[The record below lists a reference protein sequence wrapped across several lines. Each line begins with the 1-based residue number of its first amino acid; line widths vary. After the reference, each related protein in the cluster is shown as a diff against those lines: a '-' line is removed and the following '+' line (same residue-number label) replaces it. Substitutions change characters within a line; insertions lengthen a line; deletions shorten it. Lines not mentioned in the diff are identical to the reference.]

1 MSNVVEERIENE
13 EKEDQTVIMSEKYQG
28 DPIPVPG
35 MLDDTPLFNDPMEI
49 VRDPLDLTM
58 KAIEKYGKIVYLKS
72 TNSYIVVD
80 ADFLEE
86 MLIHNEKYFSKSQE
100 TMDKIS
106 PAIGNGLS
114 TLIGHEW
121 KRQRK
126 LANPSF
132 SKKSVSQFFEIFHE
146 CLDEMFDEWDKN
158 DTSIINITTE
168 MKRLTLRIVIKCLFS
183 TDIIKFSNDVT
194 SALEILQEHSI
205 NNLWAPHLITESQT
219 KAYEEAKASI
229 DAVIYEII
237 AHRRENGN
245 EGKNDL
251 LAMYMSAIY
260 EDTNEGMSDTQLRH
274 EIMNL
279 FLAGHE
285 TTANGVAFALYLLAK
300 NPEVEKQFSQEVDNL
315 LSGKKHPSMEELKSL
330 DLTARIFKESLRL
343 YPSSWAMSRV
353 VTHNYRYKNYVFP
366 KGADF
371 IVAQWGLHRISDY
384 WDEPFRFDPDRFLPE
399 RFKDIHKF
407 AYMPFGAGAR
417 KCIGVHL
424 AEAEGQTILARI
436 GQRYHLQATEKTA
449 PNTKAKLFMTSVPGI
464 ELQVTKKTKRA

>member
-1 MSNVVEERIENE
+1 MHNVAE
-13 EKEDQTVIMSEKYQG
+13 EKNESMQDTVSFVIMGNKYKG

-49 VRDPLDLTM
+49 VRDPLALTT
-58 KAIEKYGKIVYLKS
+58 KAIEKYGRIVYLKS

-86 MLIHNEKYFSKSQE
+86 MLIHNEKYFSKSKE

-106 PAIGNGLS
+106 PAIGSGLS
-114 TLIGHEW
+114 TLIGDEW

-132 SKKSVSQFFEIFHE
+132 TKKSVSQFVDIFHD
-146 CLDEMFDEWDKN
+146 CLDEMFAAWDR
-158 DTSIINITTE
+158 DGITRVNITNE

-183 TDIIKFSNDVT
+183 TDIAKFTDDVT
-194 SALEILQEHSI
+194 SSLEILQDHSI
-205 NNLWAPHLITESQT
+205 NNLWAPHTITEDQNQ
-219 KAYEEAKASI
+219 AYENAKASI
-229 DAVIYEII
+229 DSVIYDII
-237 AHRRENGN
+237 GNRRKNGN

-260 EDTNEGMSDTQLRH
+260 EDTKEGMSDIQLRH

-285 TTANGVAFALYLLAK
+285 TTANGVAFAFYLLAT
-300 NPEVEKQFSQEVDNL
+300 NPEIEQKFSDEVDTALGENARP
-315 LSGKKHPSMEELKSL
+315 GMEELKSL
-330 DLTARIFKESLRL
+330 ELTARVFKESLRL
-343 YPSSWAMSRV
+343 YPSSWGMSRV
-353 VTHNYRYKNYVFP
+353 ATDAYRFKDYVFP

-384 WDEPFRFDPDRFLPE
+384 WEDPLKFDPDRFLPE
-399 RFKDIHKF
+399 RFKNIHKF
-407 AYMPFGAGAR
+407 AYIPFGAGAR

-424 AEAEGQTILARI
+424 AEAEGQAILARI
-436 GQRYHLQATEKTA
+436 GQRYSLRANEHTKASL
-449 PNTKAKLFMTSVPGI
+449 KAKLFMTSVPGI
-464 ELQVTKKTKRA
+464 ELEVIRKK